1 MACTRLYSLERKFKR
16 DPFLAAKHKQTINE
30 YINKGY
36 AKKLTEKESKT
47 LTSITNYVPHHGVTN
62 VNKTGKVRVVYD
74 AAAEF
79 NKTSLN
85 KNLLKG
91 PDLLNNLIGILLRF
105 SRERYAVMADI
116 EQMFY
121 QIYEMLYNSFGMTNH
136 FYQFLNFL

>member
-1 MACTRLYSLERKFKR
+1 M
-16 DPFLAAKHKQTINE
+16 
-30 YINKGY
+30 
-36 AKKLTEKESKT
+36 
-47 LTSITNYVPHHGVTN
+47 TSITNYVPHHGVTN
-62 VNKTGKVRVVYD
+62 VNKPGKGRVVYD

-105 SRERYAVMADI
+105 SRERYAVMVDI

-121 QIYEMLYNSFGMTNH
+121 QIYEMLYNSFGVTNH